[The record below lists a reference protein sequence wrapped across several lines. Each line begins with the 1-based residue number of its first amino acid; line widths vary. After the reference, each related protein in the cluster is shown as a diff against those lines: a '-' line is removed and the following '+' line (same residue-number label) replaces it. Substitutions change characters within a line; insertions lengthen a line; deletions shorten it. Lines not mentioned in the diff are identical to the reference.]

1 MKQDYDILIFDEM
14 RKIGASLH
22 VILNRRCEP
31 YDITRVQAEVLM
43 ELQNKR
49 QLRIS
54 ELADT
59 LSLSISNL
67 SAIAK
72 RMEKSGFVERV
83 HDFRDRRIVYLQ
95 MTEKAKECLQDVCR
109 QESLFAD
116 LNEKQFQKVMEGL
129 QVLSAYIEERRKS
142 NE

>member
-1 MKQDYDILIFDEM
+1 MKQDYDVLIFDEM

-83 HDFRDRRIVYLQ
+83 HDFQ

>member
-1 MKQDYDILIFDEM
+1 
-14 RKIGASLH
+14 
-22 VILNRRCEP
+22 
-31 YDITRVQAEVLM
+31 
-43 ELQNKR
+43 
-49 QLRIS
+49 
-54 ELADT
+54 
-59 LSLSISNL
+59 
-67 SAIAK
+67 
-72 RMEKSGFVERV
+72 MEKSGFVERV